1 MLSLLAVVSVV
12 CLTLAFSSCSK
23 KDADNDLVNVDVV
36 WSVDIDGD
44 EENTP
49 EEVKKQCAEI
59 GEKIE
64 ARAMQI
70 YGGNPFKLPADKNL
84 RPSLETS
91 HNARA
96 RFSDDSQIRSLAQ
109 QLSDINTKYDRIYVY
124 SVRITLFCDQGD
136 LGSDT
141 IRL

>member
-12 CLTLAFSSCSK
+12 CLTLVFSSCSK
-23 KDADNDLVNVDVV
+23 KDADNDLVDVNVV

-44 EENTP
+44 KENTP
-49 EEVKKQCAEI
+49 EEVKQQSVEI
-59 GEKIE
+59 GKKME

-70 YGGNPFKLPADKNL
+70 YGGNPFKLPADKSL
-84 RPSLETS
+84 RPSLETA

-96 RFSDDSQIRSLAQ
+96 RFSDDSQIRNLAQ
-109 QLSDINTKYDRIYVY
+109 QLSDINTKYGKKYVY
-124 SVRITLFCDQGD
+124 SVRITLFCDKGD

-141 IRL
+141 IML